1 MQFLRFLIVD
11 RGETF
16 GQLSHA
22 LDHVELGWIDLQ
34 ITHVH
39 ALRAGRIGRFGL
51 EVTGIVV
58 PRAHAPARIFMTEV
72 KSVPPGE
79 RVGITGL
86 FDMPAN

>member
-11 RGETF
+11 RGEIF
-16 GQLSHA
+16 GQFSHV

-51 EVTGIVV
+51 EVTGIVL
-58 PRAHAPARIFMTEV
+58 PRAR
-72 KSVPPGE
+72 
-79 RVGITGL
+79 
-86 FDMPAN
+86 ANCRQR

>member
-34 ITHVH
+34 ITHAH
-39 ALRAGRIGRFGL
+39 ALRASRIGRFGL
-51 EVTGIVV
+51 EVTGKLSAESFRLNRGELISRIVK
-58 PRAHAPARIFMTEV
+58 
-72 KSVPPGE
+72 KSP
-79 RVGITGL
+79 
-86 FDMPAN
+86 

>member
-1 MQFLRFLIVD
+1 MQFLRLLIVD

-34 ITHVH
+34 ITHAH
-39 ALRAGRIGRFGL
+39 ALRASRIGRFGL

-58 PRAHAPARIFMTEV
+58 PRARKLSTEV

-86 FDMPAN
+86 FDIPAN

>member
-16 GQLSHA
+16 GQISHA

-39 ALRAGRIGRFGL
+39 ALRAGRIGGSGL
-51 EVTGIVV
+51 
-58 PRAHAPARIFMTEV
+58 R
-72 KSVPPGE
+72 
-79 RVGITGL
+79 
-86 FDMPAN
+86 

>member
-16 GQLSHA
+16 GQFSHT
-22 LDHVELGWIDLQ
+22 LDHVEVGWIDLQ

-51 EVTGIVV
+51 EVTGMVAS
-58 PRAHAPARIFMTEV
+58 RAR
-72 KSVPPGE
+72 
-79 RVGITGL
+79 
-86 FDMPAN
+86 ANYRQR